1 MVMPDWNARLRYR
14 TQLTQ
19 HCAGTLI
26 RLVVFVATLL
36 ASNGHDSV
44 SGNEPPQPQLVN
56 GNYLFV
62 ACPGVRNYLEY
73 GGHGLLV
80 FDIDNDHRFVKRIP
94 LAGLDADGHPINVK
108 GICAH
113 AGTARIF
120 VSTIKTLTC
129 IDLMSESIL
138 WERTYEHGCDR
149 MSIDPAGNFIYMPS
163 FEGPH
168 WYVIDCASGEM
179 LSRITPDSG
188 AHNTVI
194 GLDGRW
200 AYLAGLKSPVLSIS
214 DTQHHRITRS
224 VGPFSAAIRP
234 FTVNA
239 AQSRCYVCV
248 NDLLGFEVGDITNQ
262 KKLYRVEVQ
271 GFSKGK
277 VKRHGCPSHGIGLT
291 PDERE
296 VWVVDATNQRLHI
309 FDNAS
314 EPPKQMSSI
323 ELRDEP
329 GWITFSLD
337 GKWAYPSTGQIID
350 TASKRIVT
358 QLVDEHMAAVQ
369 SEKMIQVIYREGKPY
384 AVGDQFGL
392 GRNMRKP

>member
-1 MVMPDWNARLRYR
+1 MDVWNAQLRHR
-14 TQLTQ
+14 TQFPQ
-19 HCAGTLI
+19 HLAGTLL
-26 RLVVFVATLL
+26 RLVLIAVFLL
-36 ASNGHDSV
+36 TSCGRELA
-44 SGNEPPQPQLVN
+44 SGNEPTLPRLVN

-80 FDIDNDHRFVKRIP
+80 FDIDNNHRFVKRIP
-94 LAGLDADGHPINVK
+94 LAGLDVDGNPINVK

-113 AGTARIF
+113 AGTARIY

-129 IDLMSESIL
+129 VDLTTEAIL
-138 WERTYEHGCDR
+138 WERSYEHGCDR
-149 MSIDPAGNFIYMPS
+149 MSIDPAGKFIYLPS

-168 WYVIDCASGEM
+168 WYVIDCSNGEV

-200 AYLAGLKSPVLSIS
+200 AYLAGLKSPELSIS
-214 DTQHHRITRS
+214 DTQQHRITRK

-239 AQSRCYVCV
+239 TQSRCYVCV
-248 NDLLGFEVGDITNQ
+248 NELLGFEIGDITNQ
-262 KKLYRVEVQ
+262 KKPYRVEVQ
-271 GFSKGK
+271 GFAKGK

-296 VWVVDATNQRLHI
+296 IWVVDATNQRLHI
-309 FDNAS
+309 FDNTV

-337 GKWAYPSTGQIID
+337 GKWAYPSTGQIVD
-350 TASKRIVT
+350 VATKQIVA

-392 GRNMRKP
+392 GRSVRKP